1 MKVLELSSKSICD
14 DFRNV
19 KDSRAMLQ
27 IMASQLLLIII
38 IYNCYIFIAKKR
50 LFIVSDARTINVL
63 SRSINDE
70 FINAI
75 EDSRS
80 LEQCY
85 K

>member
-1 MKVLELSSKSICD
+1 MSSRSIND

-27 IMASQLLLIII
+27 IMALQLSLIII

-70 FINAI
+70 FINVI
-75 EDSRS
+75 EDSRC
-80 LEQCY
+80 LEQRY
-85 K
+85 Q